1 MYKNYIK
8 DDIEKDLLVIFGG
21 TGDLTYRKLVPAVYN
36 LFNQVGEGKEP
47 MRVLIIGRRDWTREE
62 YIENVKPWV
71 KQFSRLE
78 YTEEKWNLFK
88 DQLDYYKMDISNIEE
103 YKGLFEYFDS
113 HYSDYRML
121 FYYAVAPRFFDPIT
135 RGLGQKEWTEGRAK
149 VIVEKPFGENLE
161 DAKRLFKDMEVMFG
175 RDYIYHIDH
184 YLGKEMVQNI
194 TTLRFDNMI
203 FRSCWNK
210 DYIESVEISARE
222 QVGVETR
229 GGYYDKSGAM
239 RDMVQNHLF
248 QILSILAME
257 MPEKDSPYAVTV
269 AQQNVLQAIKPM
281 SKENLDKHLVMGQY
295 SGYRS
300 EDKVD
305 PESKTETYAAMAVF
319 IDNPRWE
326 GVPFIIRT
334 GKKLDKRETNV
345 VINFKKANENQF
357 ANRLHFHIQPDEGV
371 KLSFNIKTPGLSYD
385 TQKVDMDFCQSCDVN
400 AHANTPEAYERLIK
414 AVSDGQHFLFS
425 QWAQI
430 EYSWKWVDEAVS
442 LWKEAGSRICL
453 YEPGTRGPKEADD
466 MIESFGTHWYSSKEV

>member
-21 TGDLTYRKLVPAVYN
+21 TGDLTNRKLVPAVYN

-71 KQFSRLE
+71 KEFSRLE

-269 AQQNVLQAIKPM
+269 AQQNVLQA
-281 SKENLDKHLVMGQY
+281 
-295 SGYRS
+295 
-300 EDKVD
+300 
-305 PESKTETYAAMAVF
+305 
-319 IDNPRWE
+319 
-326 GVPFIIRT
+326 
-334 GKKLDKRETNV
+334 
-345 VINFKKANENQF
+345 
-357 ANRLHFHIQPDEGV
+357 
-371 KLSFNIKTPGLSYD
+371 
-385 TQKVDMDFCQSCDVN
+385 
-400 AHANTPEAYERLIK
+400 
-414 AVSDGQHFLFS
+414 
-425 QWAQI
+425 
-430 EYSWKWVDEAVS
+430 
-442 LWKEAGSRICL
+442 
-453 YEPGTRGPKEADD
+453 
-466 MIESFGTHWYSSKEV
+466 